1 MFGFLKKQKKSE
13 EEKYAESL
21 PMMKKV
27 QFDSMPID
35 EAEAK
40 LNSDLNSILEFAPA
54 NYYAMKDDYLLCVF
68 YYKEDFSE
76 IFMQLEY
83 CVDDVS
89 KSRTRI
95 FSIDKELMRG
105 ILRKFG
111 QNI

>member
-1 MFGFLKKQKKSE
+1 MFGFFKKGKKSE

-21 PMMKKV
+21 PMTKKV

-35 EAEAK
+35 QAEAK
-40 LNSDLNSILEFAPA
+40 LNSDLRSVLEFTPA
-54 NYYAMKDDYLLCVF
+54 NYYATKDRYLLCIF
-68 YYKEDFSE
+68 YYKEDYSE

-83 CVDDVS
+83 CVDDVH
-89 KSRTRI
+89 KGKTPMYA
-95 FSIDKELMRG
+95 IDKDLMRD

>member
-1 MFGFLKKQKKSE
+1 MFGFLKRQKKTE

-21 PMMKKV
+21 PRNKKV
-27 QFDSMPID
+27 QFETMPID
-35 EAEAK
+35 QAEAK
-40 LNSDLNSILEFAPA
+40 LNSDLRSILEFTPS

-68 YYKEDFSE
+68 YFKEDYSE

-89 KSRTRI
+89 KSRTPI
-95 FSIDKELMRG
+95 YTIDKDLMRD

>member
-1 MFGFLKKQKKSE
+1 MFGFHKKQKKTE
-13 EEKYAESL
+13 EEKYAENL

-27 QFDSMPID
+27 QFDTMPID
-35 EAEAK
+35 QAEAK
-40 LNSDLNSILEFAPA
+40 LSGDLRSILEFTPA
-54 NYYAMKDDYLLCVF
+54 NYYAMKDSYLLCVF
-68 YYKEDFSE
+68 YYKEDYSE

-89 KSRTRI
+89 KSRTPLYT
-95 FSIDKELMRG
+95 IDKDLMRD